1 MAAYKT
7 KCDVVLS
14 RRSLF
19 VSGLVCGATSALG
32 APRQFAQA
40 KPAQEKPTTFSSDVN
55 VVNVL
60 ATVRDKDGK
69 LVTGLSKEDFELQ
82 DDGRPQKIAYFARQT
97 DTPLTL
103 GLLVDTSMSERRMIG
118 TERDASETFFDNVLR
133 PTSDKAFLI
142 HFDSEVELLQ
152 DLTASR
158 EQLVKAL
165 GMLSAPQLK
174 RAGDDSGQSD
184 PGQSDPDRRRGS
196 RGSGPHGTMLY
207 DAVYLASGELMA
219 KQAGRKAV
227 LLLTDGE
234 DRNSKTTLSEAI
246 TSAQRSDTIAYAI
259 RVVDEDSHRGGF
271 GGPGMGGGRHG
282 GGGLGMPGGGGGGG
296 WGGRGGG
303 PRDENRVDG
312 KKILQQMA
320 RETGGAYFEVGK
332 KKTLDEIFKQM
343 SEELRNQYSIGY
355 TPDANSTPG
364 YHKIQLA
371 TTKKGLI
378 VQARDG
384 YYTKG

>member
-1 MAAYKT
+1 MAVSKT
-7 KCDVVLS
+7 KCDVVFS
-14 RRSLF
+14 RRSLLI
-19 VSGLVCGATSALG
+19 SGLVSGVTCVA
-32 APRQFAQA
+32 APRQFAPA

-60 ATVRDKDGK
+60 ATVRDKEGK
-69 LVTGLSKEDFELQ
+69 LVTDLSKDDFTLQ

-133 PTSDKAFLI
+133 PTSDKAFLL

-158 EQLVKAL
+158 EKLDKAL
-165 GMLSAPQLK
+165 GMLAAPQLK

-184 PGQSDPDRRRGS
+184 PDSQRGS
-196 RGSGPHGTMLY
+196 RSSGPHGTMLY
-207 DAVYLASGELMA
+207 DAVYLASGELMV

-259 RVVDEDSHRGGF
+259 RVVDEDSHRSGF
-271 GGPGMGGGRHG
+271 GGPGMGGRHG
-282 GGGLGMPGGGGGGG
+282 GMGGGG

-303 PRDENRVDG
+303 GAPREENRVDG
-312 KKILQQMA
+312 KKILQQIA

-332 KKTLDEIFKQM
+332 KKTLDEIYKRM
-343 SEELRNQYSIGY
+343 SEELRSQYSIGF
-355 TPDANSTPG
+355 TPDATSSPG

-371 TTKKGLI
+371 ANKKGLI